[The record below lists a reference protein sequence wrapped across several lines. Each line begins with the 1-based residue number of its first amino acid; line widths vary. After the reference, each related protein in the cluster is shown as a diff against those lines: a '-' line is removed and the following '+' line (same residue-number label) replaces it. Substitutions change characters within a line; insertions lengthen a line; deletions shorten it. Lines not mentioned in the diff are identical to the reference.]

1 MCDVVLVLFF
11 FVILP
16 GRPREQG
23 SPNWRPYHGP
33 EDACCRFRGRT
44 HRVMDFFIPSPLLL
58 CIDDVRAICDI
69 ECPRLHCALMT
80 MEGIRNVLTAIIL
93 HRFYVRQASTSKG
106 NLRVN
111 DIFEQH
117 ELHWISASH
126 Y

>member
-1 MCDVVLVLFF
+1 
-11 FVILP
+11 
-16 GRPREQG
+16 
-23 SPNWRPYHGP
+23 
-33 EDACCRFRGRT
+33 
-44 HRVMDFFIPSPLLL
+44 MDFFILSPLLL

-80 MEGIRNVLTAIIL
+80 MEGIRNVLTAIRL